1 MGSVDR
7 CDKTLPL
14 NEMMYHVR
22 RDPALRKGW
31 QTDVAGLAHEFGLG
45 AAEYEAL
52 RDKDVRRLHEIGV
65 HQYYVPQILR
75 LFFGASANS
84 NAHPA
89 LEAYKRAHPEE
100 SARAAELHARHTRA
114 RRAPRARALGR
125 LRAPMP
131 PTPSPRPPRR
141 FDAAPA
147 AQQALALRT
156 LGEMRTR

>member
-22 RDPALRKGW
+22 RDPALRKRW
-31 QTDVAGLAHEFGLG
+31 QTDLAGLAHEFGLG

-75 LFFGASANS
+75 LFFGAAANS

-89 LEAYKRAHPEE
+89 LEAYKRAYPEE
-100 SARAAELHARHTRA
+100 SARAAELQARLA
-114 RRAPRARALGR
+114 ARAAR
-125 LRAPMP
+125 EA
-131 PTPSPRPPRR
+131 
-141 FDAAPA
+141 
-147 AQQALALRT
+147 
-156 LGEMRTR
+156 